1 MGRFSPCRSGNRIFA
16 TKRRRSANIMRTVQD
31 DRTDHGR
38 SAAMARWL
46 TAFAIA
52 LMALAATA
60 PTAAAQSAAPGTT
73 EPAPRGLPPPN
84 FPTSP
89 HRGVIDGW
97 TGKPIPCRCRF
108 EGKQLELGTIVCMST
123 HVGTVLTRCD
133 IVGNNTS
140 WVPSREPCVPDVGS

>member
-1 MGRFSPCRSGNRIFA
+1 
-16 TKRRRSANIMRTVQD
+16 MRTRQY
-31 DRTDHGR
+31 DRRDYNR
-38 SAAMARWL
+38 AAALARWL
-46 TAFAIA
+46 TAFGIA

-60 PTAAAQSAAPGTT
+60 PTAAAQTAAPEAT
-73 EPAPRGLPPPN
+73 ERAPAGGGAESPAGLPSPN

-108 EGKQLELGTIVCMST
+108 DGKSYQLGEIVCMST

-133 IVGNNTS
+133 IYGNNTS
-140 WVPSREPCVPDVGS
+140 WMPSRQPCTPQVGS